1 MELNNLEK
9 KFTDIYNRNAWKK
22 DESKSGTGSDF
33 ANAAKFT
40 PELISLI
47 NSLKIDNM
55 IDAPCGDFLW
65 MNIVVAN
72 LRIKNYIGVDIV
84 KDMIVFNQKQYG
96 ATDKVHFIQADIV
109 NEILPKTDLI
119 FCRDCLVHLSYDN
132 IKQVLLNFVA
142 SESKYLLMTNF
153 TLGIRNKNDIV
164 DGNWRALNFT
174 LPPFNLP
181 EPISIIKEHCTEDNN
196 KWCDKSLGLW
206 ELSTIERLM
215 PL

>member
-1 MELNNLEK
+1 LELNNLEQ
-9 KFTDIYNRNAWKK
+9 KFTDIYNQNIWKK
-22 DESKSGTGSDF
+22 DESKSGTGSDLSNVF
-33 ANAAKFT
+33 KFI
-40 PELISLI
+40 PELVNLI
-47 NSLKIDNM
+47 NSLNINTM

-65 MNIVVAN
+65 MNIIIPN
-72 LRIKNYIGVDIV
+72 LKIKNYIGVDIV
-84 KDMIVFNQKQYG
+84 KDMIVSNQKQYG

-174 LPPFNLP
+174 VPPFNLP
-181 EPISIIKEHCTEDNN
+181 EPISVISEHCTEDGN

-206 ELSTIERLM
+206 ELNSLNEYAR
-215 PL
+215 